1 MDCDFRRNFYLIS
14 NGEVNCGRDEPG
26 YDLRVRIH
34 DSNGGVDFSRWEKR
48 FSAVSKKLANKKVPF
63 DKSVTCKLLW
73 PASFYEG
80 SHSRK
85 MRTIVVEPTVLC
97 NISCTNCTPI
107 KQRKYLREETKSG
120 KLYLSED
127 ILLETLQY
135 LKGSDV
141 CVENVEFQGF
151 GEPLL
156 VKKLPDLVEIGKKI
170 YPEARMSLISN
181 GISKSLNS
189 ELFEHLDYVIFSI
202 DGVSQ
207 ETYEPY
213 RIMGNYR
220 STIENLE
227 KVCLL
232 KKKDSK
238 YSYKVIWKY
247 ILFSHNCNR
256 EHLLEA
262 ARIAEQLGVD
272 ELRFIISEVGPV
284 PVDFHRF
291 GNQLN
296 EYLFDP
302 SLYCD
307 QYESVKLEFAKEKA
321 NDLNIQNPFPDFHE
335 FNLEVSMFNMISNFN
350 NLQSA
355 LNIAEENLRLGDVK
369 NARLLFRYIFEMF
382 SRVYGSAG
390 VNYSYILNKHSLMLS
405 KVYALC
411 MIHLSDSE
419 LREFSDRFLPILT
432 LIKRS
437 NSENC
442 SDEVMP
448 EFRLVPANHL
458 TLEED
463 GSYVSIGNDPIL
475 SVFYNRL
482 PTGDGFHQ
490 FQVKIDF
497 EEYAK
502 FDKGLEAQLF
512 FDTGKGFNEEE
523 SVRAAYSEGIV
534 TFLVPSINPVVAL
547 RLDPAETECKFTIVG
562 FNCLSNDHK
571 G

>member
-34 DSNGGVDFSRWEKR
+34 DSNGGVDFSRWEKQ

-63 DKSVTCKLLW
+63 DKCVTCKLLW

-107 KQRKYLREETKSG
+107 KQRKYLREET
-120 KLYLSED
+120 
-127 ILLETLQY
+127 
-135 LKGSDV
+135 
-141 CVENVEFQGF
+141 
-151 GEPLL
+151 
-156 VKKLPDLVEIGKKI
+156 
-170 YPEARMSLISN
+170 
-181 GISKSLNS
+181 
-189 ELFEHLDYVIFSI
+189 
-202 DGVSQ
+202 
-207 ETYEPY
+207 
-213 RIMGNYR
+213 
-220 STIENLE
+220 
-227 KVCLL
+227 
-232 KKKDSK
+232 
-238 YSYKVIWKY
+238 
-247 ILFSHNCNR
+247 
-256 EHLLEA
+256 
-262 ARIAEQLGVD
+262 
-272 ELRFIISEVGPV
+272 
-284 PVDFHRF
+284 
-291 GNQLN
+291 
-296 EYLFDP
+296 
-302 SLYCD
+302 
-307 QYESVKLEFAKEKA
+307 
-321 NDLNIQNPFPDFHE
+321 
-335 FNLEVSMFNMISNFN
+335 
-350 NLQSA
+350 
-355 LNIAEENLRLGDVK
+355 
-369 NARLLFRYIFEMF
+369 
-382 SRVYGSAG
+382 
-390 VNYSYILNKHSLMLS
+390 
-405 KVYALC
+405 
-411 MIHLSDSE
+411 
-419 LREFSDRFLPILT
+419 ILT
-432 LIKRS
+432 FIKRS